1 MPRHHIYC
9 QMTGVQLATLEL
21 LDPIAASCASLNW
34 QAEWRHMCVE
44 HPLFSLTP
52 VSCLRTARI
61 KFRQL
66 AANWATA
73 DRDPLEPEVVSARV
87 AFVAVLRNMGCLV
100 RKEPNANPIRILP
113 APATVLAHGQALL
126 ELAYWYAT
134 AQSVKFK
141 FPALN
146 VARINAN
153 SELMDIGA
161 FIGLCRELRNKW
173 LETET
178 RRLETQALRDND
190 SEAFIGAAKK
200 AEARVIGGS
209 ARRLPRA
216 SLWNW
221 LSAAIATE
229 DASFYERWQKQ
240 EGDAAFFKTM
250 FFTTDT
256 GLKRYSVDDVDAL
269 EDILLR
275 FAPLGTTPFFAFRTE
290 LNRMKQVIQRANKSF
305 TVDWMT
311 LTVGNSGIK
320 QATSGMTPEGAFI
333 ASEDDKRARELAA
346 GPTPERG
353 DYPDQVSFIR
363 AKANWA
369 LARTR
374 IAALDTAAARK
385 QVF

>member
-1 MPRHHIYC
+1 MPKHNIYC
-9 QMTGVQLATLEL
+9 QVTGVQLASLEL
-21 LDPIAASCASLNW
+21 LDSVAASCASMNW
-34 QAEWRHMCVE
+34 QAEWKHLCVE

-52 VSCLRTARI
+52 ISCLRTARV

-66 AANWATA
+66 AASWGDTEH
-73 DRDPLEPEVVSARV
+73 DPLEPEVVATRV
-87 AFVAVLRNMGCLV
+87 AFVAILRNMGCLV
-100 RKEPNANPIRILP
+100 RKEPNANPIKILP
-113 APATVLAHGQALL
+113 TPATVLAHGQSLL
-126 ELAYWYAT
+126 ELAYWYAN

-141 FPALN
+141 FPVLN
-146 VARINAN
+146 VARVNAN

-161 FIGLCRELRNKW
+161 FLGLCKELRNKW

-178 RRLETQALRDND
+178 RRLEERALRDNNV
-190 SEAFIGAAKK
+190 EAFVMAAKK
-200 AEARVIGGS
+200 AESLVIGGS
-209 ARRLPRA
+209 ARRLPKP

-221 LSAAIATE
+221 LAAAIATE
-229 DASFYERWQKQ
+229 DANYYERWQKAD
-240 EGDAAFFKTM
+240 GDAAFFKTM
-250 FFTTDT
+250 FFTTDA

-275 FAPLGTTPFFAFRTE
+275 FAPLGTTPFHAFRTE
-290 LNRMKQVIQRANKSF
+290 LNRMKQVIQQATKSF

-333 ASEDDKRARELAA
+333 ASEDDKKARELAA
-346 GPTPERG
+346 TPEPQRA

-363 AKANWA
+363 AKAVWA

-374 IAALDTAAARK
+374 IAAVDTAAARK
-385 QVF
+385 QIF